1 MEPDIAKHVAEPI
14 WAHRPKEIEDRSTEE
29 VFREQAQIWKDESR
43 HCSSVKKAVA
53 HRSYLRIIG
62 LGRPAI
68 PLLIR
73 ELEERPDHWF
83 VALESITGED
93 PVPETATFD
102 QAVKAWIEWWN
113 HPR

>member
-1 MEPDIAKHVAEPI
+1 MEQDVAKNVAEPFR
-14 WAHRPKEIEDRSTEE
+14 AHRPTEIEQSSVEE
-29 VFREQAQIWKDESR
+29 VFRKQVQTWKDETK
-43 HCSSVKKAVA
+43 HCSSVKKAVG

-73 ELEERPDHWF
+73 ELQERPDHWF

-93 PVPETATFD
+93 PVPPTATFD
-102 QAVKAWIEWWN
+102 QAVQAWVDWWS
-113 HPR
+113 RRR